1 MDILLIKTTL
11 EKFGKLST
19 SDRQLFEVISSE
31 PDDWEELSKDSYFM
45 ELYTKKRKA
54 DKEFLRYK
62 FEKRNG

>member
-1 MDILLIKTTL
+1 MDILLVKTTL
-11 EKFGKLST
+11 EKFSRLAT
-19 SDRQLFEVISSE
+19 SDRELFEVISSE
-31 PDDWEELSKDSYFM
+31 PDDWEGLSKDSYFM